1 MSNNRSQQNNG
12 GEPRNGAAG
21 LATRHKPDPKSA
33 PRPRSLTTVVL
44 DRDPIWSQAVEQV
57 LERLHINVVGKTN
70 SPERALALIAER
82 KPDLLIAEIETG
94 VSEIDGIACL
104 RQARARAPDLKTIV
118 FSRSDDREQI
128 LAAFSA
134 GALAYVH
141 KKTHPDDLAMA
152 IRQLVLRALHPSR
165 RRRDHQPAETDAALS
180 SPDRDPPA
188 CRRRAVNCRHG
199 EEAVGNRTDGQVPP
213 WKHLP
218 KARRVKPDRGC
229 PRLRARL
236 LARSTI
242 KLNFSVSLGQKPT
255 TGRNRRLGPTWRNGG
270 RVERGYQ
277 GKPEDRRYRFFR
289 GATPS
294 NESSRPGGERKLH
307 IVRFIEGAHHEHA
320 RRGNP
325 RANAASRLDRIE
337 GRHLQTHEDDVG
349 QERGRELDRF
359 LAVAC
364 TTDDLNALLGAERP
378 HQLPHEQTVPVGEE
392 NSDRTGG
399 RAARGHL
406 RKQGCRTLGPP
417 VKRH

>member
-199 EEAVGNRTDGQVPP
+199 EEAVGNRTDGSSSTLETSTESSACQT
-213 WKHLP
+213 
-218 KARRVKPDRGC
+218 G
-229 PRLRARL
+229 PRLPAGPTSTACSR
-236 LARSTI
+236 RSTI

-277 GKPEDRRYRFFR
+277 GKLRRSSLPILPRR
-289 GATPS
+289 NSVERIQPPRRRAQAPHRPVHRRSPS
-294 NESSRPGGERKLH
+294 
-307 IVRFIEGAHHEHA
+307 
-320 RRGNP
+320 
-325 RANAASRLDRIE
+325 
-337 GRHLQTHEDDVG
+337 
-349 QERGRELDRF
+349 
-359 LAVAC
+359 
-364 TTDDLNALLGAERP
+364 
-378 HQLPHEQTVPVGEE
+378 
-392 NSDRTGG
+392 
-399 RAARGHL
+399 
-406 RKQGCRTLGPP
+406 
-417 VKRH
+417 